1 MAQTIHL
8 KLKSNI
14 TVIKLIDII
23 DKKYRIKKIKSEKR
37 AVTYLDTFDWR
48 LYRNNFIL
56 KHENDILQLQKIDR
70 LQSFQKL
77 KLSEIPVFADDIPVG
92 NLRNSLMRMTQIRA
106 LQLVSKIV
114 VNCDNYYVLDNNQKI
129 VLRLQIEA
137 ISRVGKFITITALR
151 GYESQIGTIKSLIKS
166 EIEAANQRI
175 ILKLIFKLNKKN
187 AADYDPRIR
196 VQLKPEMQSDEATKL
211 ILKNLVETMVK
222 NEQGIIKDIDTEFL
236 HDFRVASR
244 RTRAALTQIKN
255 VFEPQVTAQ
264 FNDQFTLL
272 GKKTNKLRDLDVYLL
287 NKDQYIKRLPDN
299 MQNDIEPFFS
309 ELQSERK
316 TEVRRFVRF
325 LKSQSYK
332 NQINGYV
339 DFLSPR
345 LKKSEMA
352 LNANKPIKTLAIE
365 FIVKQYNK
373 VMKLGNR
380 ITKNSPDAIYHKL
393 RIQSKKLRY
402 LLEFFS
408 SLFPQ
413 DKINQLIVHLKKLQ
427 DNLGLFNDLFIQ
439 QETLKSYSQK
449 NEFNT
454 DVILALGY
462 LIGKLNDEQI
472 EVRKD
477 FNNTFKEF
485 SNKETTN
492 IFNELFANERGRQ

>member
-14 TVIKLIDII
+14 TVIKLIDRI
-23 DKKYRIKKIKSEKR
+23 DKKYRIKKIKSEKK

-70 LQSFQKL
+70 LQSSQKL

-92 NLRNSLMRMTQIRA
+92 NLRNSLIRMTQIRA

-114 VNCDNYYVLDNNQKI
+114 VNCDNYNVLDKNQKI
-129 VLRLQIEA
+129 VLRLQIET
-137 ISRVGKFITITALR
+137 INRIGKFITITALR

-175 ILKLIFKLNKKN
+175 ILKLIFKLNKNN

-287 NKDQYIKRLPDN
+287 NKDQYIKRLPVN
-299 MQNDIEPFFS
+299 MQKDIESFFD
-309 ELQSERK
+309 ELHNERK

-325 LKSQSYK
+325 LKSESYK
-332 NQINGYV
+332 NQVKDYI
-339 DFLSPR
+339 DFLSSR
-345 LKKSEMA
+345 ARKSESA
-352 LNANKPIKTLAIE
+352 FNANKPIKTLAIE
-365 FIVKQYNK
+365 FIINRYNK
-373 VMKLGNR
+373 VTKLGNK
-380 ITKNSPDAIYHKL
+380 IKTDSPDALYHKL
-393 RIQSKKLRY
+393 RIQCKKLRY

-413 DKINQLIVHLKKLQ
+413 DKISLLIVHLKKLQ
-427 DNLGLFNDLFIQ
+427 DNLGLFNDLFVQ
-439 QETLKSYSQK
+439 QERLKNYSQK
-449 NEFNT
+449 DDFNT
-454 DVILALGY
+454 NVILALGY

-472 EVRKD
+472 EVRNN

-485 SNKETTN
+485 SNNKN
-492 IFNELFANERGRQ
+492 KKLFNEIFVINRGL